1 MAWFRLRPRKSQLGV
16 PRQSP
21 VVPIDFDIDEPA
33 ASDQAWLN
41 STLELRSGLTV
52 IEHPFD
58 TLPGELQEELAT
70 ALDASKRRR

>member
-1 MAWFRLRPRKSQLGV
+1 MVWFRLRARKSQLGV

-33 ASDQAWLN
+33 ASDQTWLN
-41 STLELRSGLTV
+41 STIELRSGLTV

-58 TLPGELQEELAT
+58 TLPGALQEELT
-70 ALDASKRRR
+70 AARNESKRRR